1 MDLVTK
7 GRGALALFCVGGVRF
22 GCVLWTPLTP
32 LLCVCVGW
40 PPGGVGGGGDDGGGS
55 GGGGGARGACRRLF
69 RAIAHPS
76 RSPFFK
82 RRVRLLWRAPVL
94 CDHLNWW

>member
-40 PPGGVGGGGDDGGGS
+40 PPGGVGGGG
-55 GGGGGARGACRRLF
+55 ARGAGRRLF
-69 RAIAHPS
+69 LAIAHPS
-76 RSPFFK
+76 RSPSFK
-82 RRVRLLWRAPVL
+82 RRVRLLWGAPVL